1 MFIAALF
8 KIAKVEEIQMLID
21 RQVNK
26 QSVAYTN
33 NKILSNL
40 KKKENSGTT
49 CNIDALRT
57 SW

>member
-57 SW
+57 SC